1 MEELAEQPVLSFL
14 TPVYK
19 TEDYLAETIDS
30 VLSQTDGAWELVVVD
45 NGRSDEVAD
54 IVGTYLRDARVS
66 LIRQNNRGYTGGVM
80 AAAAVARGDYLC
92 VLDSDDLLRPD
103 YVRTVRHCLQA
114 HPDVDA
120 LGCDASLF
128 VDGEQGF
135 FGRGY
140 LRSLGIRPPSRAGEA
155 LTVVDVLGG
164 RVPYYTAAIRREAWD
179 AVGGYEPGVP
189 DIDESVLIWLR
200 LAAQY
205 EVRLIPDRLGVYR
218 VREQSLSRDP
228 AKVERFESS
237 LIRTFEMFAEETRRP
252 ELRRAAARPVRRLRY
267 HQALRRAR
275 WCFIDGDLEAAR
287 SFALEA
293 YRHQRTVRAA
303 AVIGVLRLPPR
314 VLASVYPAKQRLSA
328 LGRRAIAQARTS

>member
-1 MEELAEQPVLSFL
+1 MTAPAATLRLSFL
-14 TPVYK
+14 TPAYK
-19 TEDYLAETIDS
+19 TEEYLAETIDS
-30 VLSQTDGAWELVVVD
+30 VMGQTDPAWELVVVD

-54 IVGTYLRDARVS
+54 IVGTYLEDSRVR
-66 LIRQNNRGYTGGVM
+66 LVRQENQGYTGGVM
-80 AAAAVARGDYLC
+80 AAAAVAGGDYLC
-92 VLDSDDLLRPD
+92 VLDSDDLLSPD
-103 YVRTVRHCLQA
+103 YVRTVRQFLQA

-128 VDGEQGF
+128 VDGEEGS

-140 LRSLGIRPPSRAGEA
+140 LRSLGVRPPARAGDA
-155 LTVVDVLGG
+155 LTVGDVLGG
-164 RVPYYTAAIRREAWD
+164 CVPYYTAAIRREAWD

-200 LAAQY
+200 LAAQH

-287 SFALEA
+287 SFARDA
-293 YRHQRTVRAA
+293 YGQQRTLRAA

-314 VLASVYPAKQRLSA
+314 ILASVYPTKQRLSS
-328 LGRRAIAQARTS
+328 LGRRALARARAS

>member
-1 MEELAEQPVLSFL
+1 MTHVVVHPVLSFL
-14 TPVYK
+14 TPAYK
-19 TEDYLAETIDS
+19 TEAYLADTIES
-30 VLSQTDGAWELVVVD
+30 VMGQSDPSWELVVVD
-45 NGRSDEVAD
+45 NGRSEEVAD
-54 IVGTYLRDARVS
+54 IVGTFLQDPRVR
-66 LIRQNNRGYTGGVM
+66 LVRQENQGYTGGVM
-80 AAAAVARGDYLC
+80 AAAAAARGDFLC
-92 VLDSDDLLRPD
+92 VLDSDDLLRQD
-103 YVRTVRHCLQA
+103 YVRTMRGYLQA
-114 HPDVDA
+114 HPHVDA
-120 LGCDASLF
+120 LGCDAGLF
-128 VDGEQGF
+128 MDGEQGT

-140 LRSLGIRPPSRAGEA
+140 LRSLGRRPPSRAGQA

-164 RVPYYTAAIRREAWD
+164 CVPYYSAAIRREAWD

-252 ELRRAAARPVRRLRY
+252 ELRRAAERPVRRLRY

-287 SFALEA
+287 SFARDA
-293 YRHQRTVRAA
+293 YRGQHTVRAA
-303 AVIGVLRLPPR
+303 AVMGVLWLPPR